1 LNIYYI
7 HQYFLPACQSAE
19 ASVPSVGNRPYEFAI
34 RWVRQGHRVTMF
46 VIDDGRMK
54 GIVEPVS
61 RGWFS
66 NRYHFDGLDVIA
78 YRVAYNQKM
87 NMLQKSLSFV
97 KSVVLI
103 SFGLLFAKRPD
114 IVYASSTPLTVGVPA
129 LLARWFRRIP
139 FVFEIR
145 DQWPEIPIQMGLIR
159 NRPLIKFLLW
169 LEKTIYK
176 NALGVVALS
185 PGMAK
190 GVKAITPDKAVEV
203 ASNCADT
210 QVFKPGV
217 DGSALRQK
225 YGWENKFIL
234 LHAGTMGRVNSLGF
248 LINVAEKLQSQNDI
262 HLVLI
267 GRGNE
272 QPILKKRVQQLQLSN
287 VTILD
292 PVPRPKVVEFYGAAD
307 VGMVV
312 FGNYPILEDNSAN
325 KFFDSL
331 SAGVPTLTNYGG
343 WHRQLLEQNRAG
355 FGCTQY
361 DVDEFVE
368 KVRYL
373 KDHPQ
378 EALQMGQ
385 NARKLAVEQFDRD
398 LLARRALG
406 FIIKCRN
413 TYKGFPISP
422 NGNEEISKAVS

>member
-1 LNIYYI
+1 MNIYYI
-7 HQYFLPACQSAE
+7 HQYFMPACQSGE
-19 ASVPSVGNRPYEFAI
+19 AGVPSVGNRPYEFAI

-54 GIVEPVS
+54 GVVEPVS

-78 YRVAYNQKM
+78 YRVAYDQKM
-87 NMLQKSLSFV
+87 NTIQKAFSFV

-103 SFGLLFAKRPD
+103 FFGILFTKRPD

-129 LLARWFRRIP
+129 LLTKRFRRIP
-139 FVFEIR
+139 FVFEVR
-145 DQWPEIPIQMGLIR
+145 DQWPEVPIQMGFIR
-159 NRPLIKFLLW
+159 NRSLVKFLLW

-185 PGMAK
+185 PGMAN
-190 GVKAITPDKAVEV
+190 GVKAIVPDKAVEV

-210 QVFKPGV
+210 QVFKPGT

-248 LINVAEKLQSQNDI
+248 LIDVAEKLQSQNDI

-272 QPILKKRVQQLQLSN
+272 QPILKRRVEQLQLCN

-292 PVPRPKVVEFYGAAD
+292 PVPRSKVVEFYGAAD

-331 SAGVPTLTNYGG
+331 SAGVPTLLNYGG
-343 WHRQLLEQNRAG
+343 WHRDLLEQNRAG

-368 KVRYL
+368 KILYL
-373 KDHPQ
+373 KNHPE
-378 EALQMGQ
+378 EALQMGE
-385 NARKLAVEQFDRD
+385 NARKLALEQFDRD
-398 LLARRALG
+398 LLAGRVLE
-406 FIIKCRN
+406 FIIKCHSSRN
-413 TYKGFPISP
+413 GSP
-422 NGNEEISKAVS
+422 QC